1 MEETGKIPIPKTQR
15 EISLSLQEPY
25 DTTRGNPNDLSFNV
39 KDRANQLSFKDD
51 TVKPFNLGIQ
61 DLDEAIFYYF
71 DNIIKPTVIQNGNV
85 QKVPLIYGSGEKWK
99 QIQKEGFYR
108 DKNNKM
114 MMPVIVFKRKDL
126 IKDRTVSN
134 KLDANYPY
142 NIHIQSKLY
151 TKENMYDKF
160 NLLNNRRPKKEQYA
174 VIIPDYV
181 TVNYDFIVTTYYV
194 EQMNKIVEAINYA
207 SDSYWGNPERF
218 KFRARIDSISNSI
231 EVPIGGERIVK
242 STFSLTMRGYIISDS
257 IQRNLL
263 APTKIPYKS
272 KIIFTSENTTD
283 INNI

>member
-1 MEETGKIPIPKTQR
+1 MEETGKKPIPKTQR

-25 DTTRGNPNDLSFNV
+25 DTTRGNPNDLSFDI
-39 KDRANQLSFKDD
+39 KERANQISFRND

-71 DNIIKPTVIQNGNV
+71 ENIIKPTIIQNGTV
-85 QKVPLIYGSGEKWK
+85 QKVPLIYGSSERWK

-108 DKNNKM
+108 DKNSKI
-114 MMPVIVFKRKDL
+114 MMPLIVFKRKDL

-142 NIHIQSKLY
+142 NIHIQSKTY

-160 NLLNNRRPKKEQYA
+160 NLLNNRKPKKEQYA

-181 TVNYDFIVTTYYV
+181 TVNYDFVVTTYYV

-272 KIIFTSENTTD
+272 KIIFTGEST
-283 INNI
+283 NNINDI